1 VNGKNLG
8 RICVEL
14 EYCIHRFC
22 TPQWEIEEMTIDF
35 VDITYVVA
43 GEAEYMIDHAPHRV
57 SAGDLICI
65 PKWAHRSAISFPE
78 RPMECYCVN
87 GQVFE
92 PGIGDAVLPLP
103 LVSHIGLHQDIIDL
117 FRDLNAAWL
126 LRDPC
131 GGLQVRAL
139 YMMILYRFCQI
150 ILYKDVGI
158 AYDAR
163 VQKAL
168 RHMLDHYGDPLTVQA
183 MAKMLGL
190 STLYFGSLFKRE
202 TGFSFRQYLSSI
214 RLNHAED
221 MLGSGE
227 YNVNE
232 VAIACGFSDVF
243 YFSRVFKENR
253 GIAPSRV
260 LRARKRVQ
268 DQKAQLFAGK
278 EG

>member
-1 VNGKNLG
+1 
-8 RICVEL
+8 
-14 EYCIHRFC
+14 
-22 TPQWEIEEMTIDF
+22 MTIDF